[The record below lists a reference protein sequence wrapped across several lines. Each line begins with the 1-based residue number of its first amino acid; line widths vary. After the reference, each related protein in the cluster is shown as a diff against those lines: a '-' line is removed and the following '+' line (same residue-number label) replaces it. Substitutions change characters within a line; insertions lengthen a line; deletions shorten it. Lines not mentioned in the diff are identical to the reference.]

1 MPRPPLGP
9 RLWFDRSRDTWV
21 IRDGFAFIRTGTED
35 RAQAEAKLNHY
46 LMFGG
51 PVCEAYPLYPT
62 KGFVY
67 FVSTDDIPAFPV
79 KIGWTERI
87 ARIRLMG
94 IQTGCP
100 YRLSVVAGFPGTY
113 QDESGLHRQFKADRL
128 CGEWFKRSPD
138 LMALIEQNRAKE
150 AA

>member
-1 MPRPPLGP
+1 MDARRGE
-9 RLWFDRSRDTWV
+9 WV
-21 IRDGFAFIRTGTED
+21 IRDGPKFIRTG
-35 RAQAEAKLNHY
+35 AQGWKKAERMLDVYVATRPRTLVIPKK
-46 LMFGG
+46 GG
-51 PVCEAYPLYPT
+51 
-62 KGFVY
+62 GFVY
-67 FVSTDDIPAFPV
+67 FVSVADFASDYPI
-79 KIGWTERI
+79 KIGFTEK
-87 ARIRLMG
+87 AGTVRLES

-100 YRLSVVAGFPGTY
+100 YPLVMLATFAGTY